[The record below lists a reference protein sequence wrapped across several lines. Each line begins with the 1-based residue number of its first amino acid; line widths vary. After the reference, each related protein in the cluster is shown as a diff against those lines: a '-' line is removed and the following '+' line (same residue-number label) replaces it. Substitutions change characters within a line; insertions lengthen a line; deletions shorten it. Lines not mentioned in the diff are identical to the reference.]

1 MNKKKYLSYIILAL
15 FAFLAL
21 SCKNKNVEVKNNEV
35 VDGNKIFDLDQSAD
49 STFKVDSKIYDLAVG
64 MTMPNVKVDTNKG
77 NVFELSKT
85 TKPVLI
91 NFWATWCPPCRM
103 EMPGLQSLY
112 EEYGDRI
119 DFVMINLGETKETI
133 QDFLVENEIY
143 TFPIGYDEAN
153 NYGDMFSI
161 MAIPT
166 TYIVGKDKVI
176 KNYVIGAREEKQFKE
191 YIEELLK

>member
-15 FAFLAL
+15 LAFLAL
-21 SCKNKNVEVKNNEV
+21 SCKNKNVVVKNNEV
-35 VDGNKIFDLDQSAD
+35 VDGNNVFDLDQSAD

-77 NVFELSKT
+77 STFELNKT
-85 TKPVLI
+85 SKPVLI

-133 QDFLVENEIY
+133 QDFLVENELY
-143 TFPIGYDEAN
+143 TFPIGYDETN
-153 NYGDMFSI
+153 SYGDKFSI

-176 KNYVIGAREEKQFKE
+176 KNYVIGAREERQFKE
-191 YIEELLK
+191 YIEEVLK

>member
-15 FAFLAL
+15 LAFLAL
-21 SCKNKNVEVKNNEV
+21 SCKNKNVAVKNNEV
-35 VDGNKIFDLDQSAD
+35 VDGNNVFDLDQSAD

-77 NVFELSKT
+77 STFELNKT
-85 TKPVLI
+85 SKPVLI

-133 QDFLVENEIY
+133 QDFLVENELY
-143 TFPIGYDEAN
+143 TFPIGYDETN
-153 NYGDMFSI
+153 SYGDMFSI

-176 KNYVIGAREEKQFKE
+176 KNYVIGAREERQFKE
-191 YIEELLK
+191 YIEEVLK